1 MKYTK
6 RRYNKSHSKRR
17 KRRHYSRYKR
27 RKHSKHKTRRK
38 NKQIGGNNDLVQ
50 LGYNATRGMSNTISN
65 LFNTY
70 MGNTPSPSPQATKS
84 QYHNSN

>member
-6 RRYNKSHSKRR
+6 RQYGKSHSKRR
-17 KRRHYSRYKR
+17 KRGRYSRYKR

-38 NKQIGGNNDLVQ
+38 SKQIGGNNGLVQ
-50 LGYNATRGMSNTISN
+50 LGYNATRGMTNTISN

-70 MGNTPSPSPQATKS
+70 MGDTLSSSPQATKS
-84 QYHNSN
+84 QYHKSN